1 RTVGPAID
9 MQVRPTQGLWSTMVD
24 QHQLENS
31 LLNLCI
37 NAKDAMPD
45 GGQLLIETG
54 NRYLDSPTAAK
65 HELTAGRYVEL
76 TVSDTGTGM
85 TKEVMGRAF
94 DPFFTT
100 KPIGMGTGLGL
111 SMIYGFARQSG
122 GGVSIFSETGEG

>member
-1 RTVGPAID
+1 P
-9 MQVRPTQGLWSTMVD
+9 GLWSTMVD
-24 QHQLENS
+24 QQENS

-85 TKEVMGRAF
+85 TREVIGRAF

-100 KPIGMGTGLGL
+100 KPIGQGTGLGL

-122 GGVSIFSETGEG
+122 GQARICSAVGLGTSI